1 MSSRMLVLYGTTD
14 GQTRKIARRLGET
27 LRESGAEV
35 DVADAADRMPA
46 PDPDAYDAVV
56 VAASVHAGGY
66 QRPVRR
72 WVRAH
77 AAALGRRPTAFVSV
91 CLGVL
96 EHKPAVD
103 DELKRIRER
112 FFTATGWHPATVKV
126 VAGALP
132 YTRYSWLKKRIM
144 LRIVAKTTGD
154 LDTRRDY
161 EYTDWKDL
169 EAFGRSFAADLA
181 AAGRHPLAV

>member
-27 LRESGAEV
+27 LRECGAEV
-35 DVADAADRMPA
+35 DVADAAGRMPA

-72 WVRAH
+72 WARAH

-91 CLGVL
+91 
-96 EHKPAVD
+96 
-103 DELKRIRER
+103 
-112 FFTATGWHPATVKV
+112 
-126 VAGALP
+126 
-132 YTRYSWLKKRIM
+132 
-144 LRIVAKTTGD
+144 
-154 LDTRRDY
+154 
-161 EYTDWKDL
+161 
-169 EAFGRSFAADLA
+169 
-181 AAGRHPLAV
+181 